1 MASGCTALL
10 YSRKGTGLR
19 NADLLPKRSLIRRFA
34 EPLMKTASCLP
45 VTSQVFSGSAI
56 NLVAHSLGGLVVL
69 NMLAQASAPRIRRIV
84 LMGSPCGGS
93 YCASV
98 LLRIPLLAKIVGR
111 SMRDASG
118 RTHWDL
124 PAGVEI
130 GVLAGNRSFGLGRAI
145 CGLPCPNDGVV
156 SIEETRL
163 AGCSDAITLR
173 VSHSEMLISK
183 ALRQAGGPFSAGADD
198 FSMPRIYA
206 LLAADAHADR
216 LLESGLLLAGRWRPP
231 RSKCGPHA
239 RSRRLS
245 KTRNAIQVSKEA
257 RRSSPDS

>member
-1 MASGCTALL
+1 MNNGYSEETVVLVHGLWMHGIALFAQRYWLAQYGFVAKTFSYPSVRRTLDENSQLLARYLSG
-10 YSRKGTGLR
+10 
-19 NADLLPKRSLIRRFA
+19 
-34 EPLMKTASCLP
+34 
-45 VTSQVFSGSAI
+45 FSGSAI

-130 GVLAGNRSFGLGRAI
+130 GVLAGNRSFGLGRMI
-145 CGLPCPNDGVV
+145 RGLPCPNDGVV

-183 ALRQAGGPFSAGADD
+183 ACARQAGHFLRSGRF
-198 FSMPRIYA
+198 F
-206 LLAADAHADR
+206 HA
-216 LLESGLLLAGRWRPP
+216 
-231 RSKCGPHA
+231 
-239 RSRRLS
+239 
-245 KTRNAIQVSKEA
+245 
-257 RRSSPDS
+257 